1 MAKKNIVRKAA
12 SGGVVDVYGPKFRDG
27 RNRMPVTVAKDAKGA
42 VDAILCANKNK

>member
-12 SGGVVDVYGPKFRDG
+12 SGGVVERYG

>member
-1 MAKKNIVRKAA
+1 
-12 SGGVVDVYGPKFRDG
+12 VVDVYG

>member
-12 SGGVVDVYGPKFRDG
+12 SGGVVEGYG
-27 RNRMPVTVAKDAKGA
+27 RNGMPVTVAKDAKGA